1 MEPGISGTL
10 RRRWLLSTLGW
21 ILAIVFLTYRMSPD
35 LSGHF
40 GAGSVGTMMPAF
52 VAKTIDGARL
62 NREGLL
68 GKVVLV
74 NFWASWCGPCTVE
87 MPAFQRVYAQHRDRG
102 LVVIGIWTNDADA
115 FGMRDQLR
123 SGGITYPIVVGT
135 TKLVDAFGGVNG
147 LPISVLIDRSGRIR
161 KRVFGIFHEDAF
173 RAAAES
179 LLREPTATSV
189 KKELPK

>member
-1 MEPGISGTL
+1 MEPGISRTR
-10 RRRWLLSTLGW
+10 RRRWLLPALGW
-21 ILAIVFLTYRMSPD
+21 ILVIGFLTYRMSPG
-35 LSGHF
+35 LSGRF

-52 VAKTIDGARL
+52 AAKTIDGATL

-87 MPAFQRVYAQHRDRG
+87 MPAFQRVYFEQRDSG
-102 LVVIGIWTNDADA
+102 LVVIGVWTNDADA

-135 TKLVDAFGGVNG
+135 TELVNAFGGVNG
-147 LPISVLIDRSGRIR
+147 LPVSVLIDRSGRIR
-161 KRVFGIFHEDAF
+161 KRVFGIFHEEEF
-173 RAAAES
+173 RAAATG
-179 LLREPTATSV
+179 LLREPSAAR
-189 KKELPK
+189 

>member
-1 MEPGISGTL
+1 MESGSST
-10 RRRWLLSTLGW
+10 RRRRKWLLSALGW
-21 ILAIVFLTYRMSPD
+21 MLVIGFLTYRMSPD

-52 VAKTIDGARL
+52 ATKTIDGAML

-87 MPAFQRVYAQHRDRG
+87 MPAFQRVYAEHRDSG
-102 LVVIGIWTNDADA
+102 LVIIGVWTNDADV
-115 FGMRDQLR
+115 FSMRDQLR
-123 SGGITYPIVVGT
+123 IGAITYPIVVGT
-135 TKLVDAFGGVNG
+135 TELVDAFGGVNG
-147 LPISVLIDRSGRIR
+147 LPISVLVDRRGRIR
-161 KRVFGIFHEDAF
+161 RRVFGIFHEDAF

-179 LLREPTATSV
+179 LLSEPIA
-189 KKELPK
+189 PR

>member
-1 MEPGISGTL
+1 VTR
-10 RRRWLLSTLGW
+10 RRRWLSIFGW
-21 ILAIVFLTYRMSPD
+21 ILVIGFLTYRMSPD
-35 LSGHF
+35 LSARF

-52 VAKTIDGARL
+52 ATKTMDGATL
-62 NREGLL
+62 NSEGLL

-87 MPAFQRVYAQHRDRG
+87 MPAFQRVYSEQRDSG
-102 LVVIGIWTNDADA
+102 LVVIGVWTNDTDA

-135 TKLVDAFGGVNG
+135 TELVNAFGGVNG

-161 KRVFGIFHEDAF
+161 KRVFGIFHEDVF

-179 LLREPTATSV
+179 LLREPTTASV
-189 KKELPK
+189 NRSGNTTR

>member
-1 MEPGISGTL
+1 M
-10 RRRWLLSTLGW
+10 LGW
-21 ILAIVFLTYRMSPD
+21 ILVIGFLTYRMAPD

-52 VAKTIDGARL
+52 AAKTIDGATL

-87 MPAFQRVYAQHRDRG
+87 MPAFQRVYSEHRDSG
-102 LVVIGIWTNDADA
+102 LVVIGIWTNDKDA

-135 TKLVDAFGGVNG
+135 RELVDAFGGVNG
-147 LPISVLIDRSGRIR
+147 LPISVLIDRRGRIR

-173 RAAAES
+173 RTAAES
-179 LLREPTATSV
+179 LLREPIAASM
-189 KKELPK
+189 KKELPE

>member
-1 MEPGISGTL
+1 M
-10 RRRWLLSTLGW
+10 LGW
-21 ILAIVFLTYRMSPD
+21 ILVIGFLTYRMSPD

-52 VAKTIDGARL
+52 AAKTIDGARL

-87 MPAFQRVYAQHRDRG
+87 MPAFQRVYAEQRDSG
-102 LVVIGIWTNDADA
+102 LVVIGVWTNDADV

-123 SGGITYPIVVGT
+123 SAAITYPIVVGT
-135 TKLVDAFGGVNG
+135 TELVDAFGGVNG
-147 LPISVLIDRSGRIR
+147 LPVSVLIDRTGRIR

-173 RAAAES
+173 RAAAQS
-179 LLREPTATSV
+179 LLREPTAASV
-189 KKELPK
+189 NRSGSATR